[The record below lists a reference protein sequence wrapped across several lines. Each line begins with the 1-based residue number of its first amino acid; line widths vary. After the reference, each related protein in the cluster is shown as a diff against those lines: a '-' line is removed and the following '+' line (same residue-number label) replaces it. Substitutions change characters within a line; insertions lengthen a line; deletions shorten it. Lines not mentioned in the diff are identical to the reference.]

1 MCAGSEWPG
10 KYHMKQLCTMTENE
24 KRAALK
30 EALLNAQEMADSGNM
45 QDVEKILLALALI
58 GLLPKKASAPDVR
71 RSYIGRHDLPLGIRH
86 NNPGNLIGAGTKW
99 KGLLE
104 ENEQPGIYT
113 FTDWLHGTRAL
124 LKTLNTYINGHNLRT
139 IRQII
144 ARYAPAGH
152 GGNDPETYARNVAA
166 WTGYGPDQPLQW
178 SFDTAARLAKAIF
191 RQEHGQQYAQY
202 LTDHD
207 LKTAWQIM

>member
-1 MCAGSEWPG
+1 MQ
-10 KYHMKQLCTMTENE
+10 HLCTLTESE
-24 KRAALK
+24 KRNALK
-30 EALLNAQEMADSGNM
+30 EALKNAREMADSGNM

-71 RSYIGRHDLPLGIRH
+71 RSYLGRADLPLGIRH
-86 NNPGNLIGAGTKW
+86 NNPGNLIGSGTNW
-99 KGLLE
+99 KGLVQQ
-104 ENEQPGIYT
+104 NQTPGIYT

-124 LKTLNTYINGHNLRT
+124 LKTLSTYINGHGLRT
-139 IRQII
+139 IRQIT

-152 GGNDPETYARNVAA
+152 GGNDPATYARNVAT
-166 WTGYGPDQPLQW
+166 WSGIGVDQPLQW
-178 SFDTAARLAKAIF
+178 SFDTAAKLARAIF